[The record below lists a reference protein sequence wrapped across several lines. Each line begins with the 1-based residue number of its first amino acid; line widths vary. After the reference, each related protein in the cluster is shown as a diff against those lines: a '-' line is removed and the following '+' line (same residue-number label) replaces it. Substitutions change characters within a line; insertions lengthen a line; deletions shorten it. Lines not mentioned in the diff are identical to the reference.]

1 MKVNLPNLSR
11 SLEDRGPFSVE
22 PLKPGSRSKR
32 RALEVWNRRRV
43 RFGLKA
49 ARDWNHAPILSE
61 EIGKLEKNAIHTLGL
76 VLAPSRSSGVA
87 NACAWSTPGCEP
99 PFCLSGAGNNAWN
112 RNALVRAARTAFL
125 FECPATFWRA
135 VGTELAA
142 AIRKHGTVA
151 ARLNVLSDIRHELVC
166 PDLGRWPGLVLID
179 YTKAPPRARSTAA
192 ANGWRL
198 VHSITERH
206 TVAQV
211 DELLAV
217 VPVAVVVN
225 RSSSIKTRSSVN
237 GSPLRNVRRVV
248 DGDRNDE
255 RWLDRPGDLVVL
267 KKKGKMPKLG
277 GLTRGD
283 LFSSLS
289 NDA

>member
-1 MKVNLPNLSR
+1 MRNLSR
-11 SLEDRGPFSVE
+11 SLEDRGPFSVAPFE
-22 PLKPGSRSKR
+22 PGSKAKR
-32 RALEVWNRRRV
+32 QALEVWNRRRV
-43 RFGLKA
+43 RYGLKA
-49 ARDWNHAPILSE
+49 GRDWNHAPLLSE
-61 EIGKLEKNAIHTLGL
+61 EVGKLQKNGVHTLGL
-76 VLAPSRSSGVA
+76 VLAPSRSSGLVD
-87 NACAWSTPGCEP
+87 ACAWSTPGCEP
-99 PFCLSGAGNNAWN
+99 PFCLSGAGNNSFG
-112 RNALVRAARTAFL
+112 RNAQVRAARTAFL

-166 PDLGRWPGLVLID
+166 PDLGRWPGLVLVD
-179 YTKAPPRARSTAA
+179 YTKAPPRARATAA

-225 RSSSIKTRSSVN
+225 RSSSAKIRRSAN
-237 GSPLRNVRRVV
+237 DSPLQNVRRVV
-248 DGDRNDE
+248 DGDQNDE

-267 KKKGKMPKLG
+267 KKKGKMPKSG
-277 GLTRGD
+277 GLTRDD
-283 LFSSLS
+283 LFRSSLG
-289 NDA
+289 DV

>member
-1 MKVNLPNLSR
+1 VKNLSR

-22 PLKPGSRSKR
+22 PFEAGSRAKR
-32 RALEVWNRRRV
+32 QALEVWNRRRV
-43 RFGLKA
+43 RYGLKPG
-49 ARDWNHAPILSE
+49 RDWDHAPILSAE
-61 EIGKLEKNAIHTLGL
+61 VGKLQKNGVHTLGL
-76 VLAPSRSSGVA
+76 VLAPSRSSGLV

-99 PFCLSGAGNNAWN
+99 PNCLSGAGNNAFG
-112 RNALVRAARTAFL
+112 RNASVRAARTAFL
-125 FECPATFWRA
+125 FECPATFWRV

-151 ARLNVLSDIRHELVC
+151 FRSNVLSYLRTELLV
-166 PDLGRWPGLVLID
+166 PDLGLWSGLVLVD
-179 YTKAPPRARSTAA
+179 YTKAPPRARATAA

-206 TVAQV
+206 TAAQV

-225 RSSSIKTRSSVN
+225 RSSATD
-237 GSPLRNVRRVV
+237 SPLQNVRRVV
-248 DGDRNDE
+248 DGDQNDE

-267 KKKGKMPKLG
+267 KKKGNMPKTG
-277 GLTRGD
+277 GLTRDD
-283 LFSSLS
+283 LFSSALG
-289 NDA
+289 DA